1 MIRLV
6 IPSIEEDDL
15 KAVRETLLSG
25 YLVQGAKV
33 AAFEQAVADYV
44 GSKYAVAVSS
54 CTAGLH
60 ISLLA
65 LDVHPGDIV
74 LVTAYS
80 WIATAN
86 VVELCGARPAFVDI
100 CPDTFNMDPNC
111 LGKTL
116 RQLMAEEETARHVKA
131 ILPVHTFG
139 QVADMPS
146 ILELANKYDLPVIE
160 DAACAL
166 GASLNGRKAGSWGLM
181 GCFSFHPRK
190 AITTGEGGIIT
201 TNDSNLARRL
211 RALRNH
217 GQDPEAAS
225 QDFIMPGFN
234 YRMTEFQAA
243 LGLTQMEKLDR
254 IIASRRHLAA
264 LYDQLLEDTLLQVPI
279 VSRGSRPV
287 YQSYVVLLPEKFA
300 GYRDELIAGLTDKGV
315 ESSIGTCHMPVTT
328 YFRARYGHQMGDFPV
343 TDQVFARSL
352 TLPLYE
358 RLSGQEQRQVVNS
371 LFKDLAL

>member
-1 MIRLV
+1 LV

-15 KAVRETLLSG
+15 RAVRETLLSG

-44 GSKYAVAVSS
+44 DSKYAIAVSS

-65 LDVHPGDIV
+65 LGVGPGDIV
-74 LVTAYS
+74 LVPAYS
-80 WIATAN
+80 WISTAN
-86 VVELCGARPAFVDI
+86 VVDLCGARPVFIDI
-100 CPDTFNMDPNC
+100 CPDTFNMDPRY
-111 LGKTL
+111 LEKTL
-116 RQLMAEEETARHVKA
+116 EQLWADKKTDIRIKA
-131 ILPVHTFG
+131 ILPVHSFG

-146 ILELANKYDLPVIE
+146 IFDLAHKYDLPVIE

-166 GASLNGRKAGSWGLM
+166 GASLNGRKAGGWGLM

-201 TNDSNLARRL
+201 TNDSDVARRL

-217 GQDPEAAS
+217 GQDPEAS
-225 QDFIMPGFN
+225 SPDFIMPGFN

-243 LGLTQMEKLDR
+243 LGLTQMKKLDR
-254 IIASRRHLAA
+254 IITSRGRLAA
-264 LYDQLLEDTLLQVPI
+264 LYDHLLEDTPLQVPI
-279 VSRGSRPV
+279 VSRGNRPV

-300 GYRDELIAGLTDKGV
+300 GSRDELIASLKDKGV
-315 ESSIGTCHMPVTT
+315 ECSIGTCHMPIATH
-328 YFRARYGHQMGDFPV
+328 FRARYGHQIGDFPV
-343 TDQVFARSL
+343 TDQVSERSL

-358 RLSGQEQRQVVNS
+358 NLSEQEQRQVVKS
-371 LFKDLAL
+371 LCEDLAL